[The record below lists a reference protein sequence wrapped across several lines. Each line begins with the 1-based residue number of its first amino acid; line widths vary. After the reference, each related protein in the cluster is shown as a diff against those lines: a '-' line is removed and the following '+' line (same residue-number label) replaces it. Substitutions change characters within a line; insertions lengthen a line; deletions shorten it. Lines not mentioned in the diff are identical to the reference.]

1 MVVGITGGIACG
13 KSRVG
18 KVFERMGARI
28 IDADAIGWEILEEEE
43 IKKEVME
50 IFGKE
55 SLDPDGKID
64 RKKLGDSLFG
74 HRERLERFNAIVHPP
89 LLKILKNWI
98 EEKKTAK
105 VVAVV
110 ATLIAEWKIEDW
122 FDSLIC
128 ITSQTEKQI
137 ERLTEKGLTREE
149 AEKRIEAQLPQSHRV
164 KSSEFIIRN
173 DGSLRELDEKARGVY
188 EILRKRALEK

>member
-28 IDADAIGWEILEEEE
+28 IEADAIGWEILEEEE
-43 IKKEVME
+43 IKNEVME

-89 LLKILKNWI
+89 LLKKLKNRI
-98 EEKKTAK
+98 EETTKAK

-149 AEKRIEAQLPQSHRV
+149 AEKRIEAQLPQSLRV
-164 KSSEFIIRN
+164 KSAEFIIRN
-173 DGSLRELDEKARGVY
+173 DGSLRDLEEKARGVY
-188 EILRKRALEK
+188 EIIRKRTINL